1 MFPPLFENSK
11 GHWNRTIHQMVYSAM
26 KLFMEI
32 NPTLFDECTNEYAQI
47 QESAPQRQ
55 AERENVWKLL
65 EEKAS
70 KKRKVDVSGGE
81 SKANTD
87 ARPRAGSPMQITG
100 DGANDSQKKMDAL
113 HIQDEGS
120 NKAVGYA

>member
-1 MFPPLFENSK
+1 
-11 GHWNRTIHQMVYSAM
+11 MVYSAM

-70 KKRKVDVSGGE
+70 KKRKADVSGGE

-87 ARPRAGSPMQITG
+87 ARPRTGSPMQITD

-120 NKAVGYA
+120 NKAVGFA